1 MKKNNNNF
9 ISAIATGASLN
20 DLSKTEPQGKE
31 KAQTEPVELNND
43 IQEEEVEEE
52 VQNISD
58 PIKDEVK
65 NVPNTKP
72 DHSRKSKSKNNKEF
86 IENIIAL
93 YNEKNPVKNKEKTS
107 LIVTPQLQYK
117 LKMLALS
124 SKVNLNDL
132 TNAIFTSFLE
142 ENKEDIEA
150 LMKKMI

>member
-1 MKKNNNNF
+1 MKKNNNSF

-31 KAQTEPVELNND
+31 KSTTETVELNHD
-43 IQEEEVEEE
+43 VREEEEI
-52 VQNISD
+52 QT
-58 PIKDEVK
+58 IKDEVK
-65 NVPNTKP
+65 HVENLKPEQTK
-72 DHSRKSKSKNNKEF
+72 KSKSKNNKEF

-93 YNEKNPVKNKEKTS
+93 YNEKNPIKNKEKTS

>member
-1 MKKNNNNF
+1 MKKNNNSF

-31 KAQTEPVELNND
+31 KSTTETVELNQD
-43 IQEEEVEEE
+43 VREEEEI
-52 VQNISD
+52 QT
-58 PIKDEVK
+58 IKDEVK
-65 NVPNTKP
+65 HVENIKP
-72 DHSRKSKSKNNKEF
+72 DQTRKSKSKNNKEF

-107 LIVTPQLQYK
+107 LVVTPQLQYK

>member
-1 MKKNNNNF
+1 MKKNNNSF

-31 KAQTEPVELNND
+31 KAVTEPGELNND
-43 IQEEEVEEE
+43 VQEEEKEEI
-52 VQNISD
+52 QNIND
-58 PIKDEVK
+58 QAKDEV
-65 NVPNTKP
+65 NHVANIKP
-72 DHSRKSKSKNNKEF
+72 DQTRKSKSKNNKEF

-93 YNEKNPVKNKEKTS
+93 YNEKNPIKNKEKTS

>member
-1 MKKNNNNF
+1 MKKNNNSF

-31 KAQTEPVELNND
+31 KSTTETVELNQD
-43 IQEEEVEEE
+43 VREEEEI
-52 VQNISD
+52 QT
-58 PIKDEVK
+58 IKDEVK
-65 NVPNTKP
+65 HVENIKP
-72 DHSRKSKSKNNKEF
+72 DLTKKSKSKNNKEF

-93 YNEKNPVKNKEKTS
+93 YNEKNPIKNKEKTS
-107 LIVTPQLQYK
+107 LVVTPQLQYK